1 MSNQPPAPGKFG
13 PYEILGL
20 IGRGGMGEVYRAR
33 DSRKGRIIALKLLP
47 KSLSSD
53 PRFRARFGREAH
65 IAANL
70 NDPHV
75 VPIHDYGEI
84 DGVLYIEMAL
94 VEGSDLRARLKAGA
108 MPPHETADLVGAIGS
123 ALDTAHAQ
131 GLLHRDVKPEN
142 ILVTERG
149 FPYLTDFG
157 IAAQQDETRLTSTG
171 TAVGS
176 MSYMA
181 PERFDDGELTPAVD
195 EYAMACVMY
204 ECLTGRRP
212 FDMTTTSAMIR
223 AHLMSQPASLQ
234 HTGLPPAVDAVV
246 RRGLAKDPGLRFGS
260 CAELGHALREA
271 LAGRVDQATTHV
283 ANLMQ
288 HQGDP
293 TRAASTAP
301 TSGVDTRSDTH
312 SRETQLAHPAAA
324 AGAGGWGGPANA
336 HQSPPSGSSGT
347 GKSKLPAILG
357 AVAGVLVI
365 ALVAGYFLFSR
376 DDSKKDA
383 AGPSAGAGQSTA
395 AGKATP
401 TQETTP
407 AEAQSSTPEAATS
420 TAGGTTPGGA
430 ETDDSAPGKVTQSLA
445 DLEASSSS
453 APKVDDITIGGKPYA
468 GALVADSCGYD
479 TGSTKSQTFSWSLDG
494 KWETLSGFAGIPDD
508 GEEGS
513 AGSVQIYGDQTLLW
527 PSGDMKLRDAPTKIP
542 NISVKG
548 RSSLIIKFTTKE
560 VDICGSAIALG
571 DAKLTGK
578 NGVAPAPTAS

>member
-1 MSNQPPAPGKFG
+1 MSNQPPVPGKFG

-94 VEGSDLRARLKAGA
+94 VEGSDLRARLKSGA

-195 EYAMACVMY
+195 EYALACVMY

-283 ANLMQ
+283 ANLVQ

-312 SRETQLAHPAAA
+312 SRETQFAHPAAA
-324 AGAGGWGGPANA
+324 AGASGAGGWGGPANA
-336 HQSPPSGSSGT
+336 QQSPPPGSSGT
-347 GKSKLPAILG
+347 GKSKLPAVLG

-383 AGPSAGAGQSTA
+383 AGPAAGAGQSTA

-407 AEAQSSTPEAATS
+407 AENGTTAARAESST
-420 TAGGTTPGGA
+420 TAGPANDDQAPANVTQYLSELPPSSSEEPSEADGEVSLAGQSYAHLQELRYCYTHDNGSRVSWALAGKWERFQGA
-430 ETDDSAPGKVTQSLA
+430 VGPTDDSRDRDAKGELKIYLDNKLMWESKPMKVG
-445 DLEASSSS
+445 D
-453 APKVDDITIGGKPYA
+453 APKKFD
-468 GALVADSCGYD
+468 
-479 TGSTKSQTFSWSLDG
+479 
-494 KWETLSGFAGIPDD
+494 
-508 GEEGS
+508 
-513 AGSVQIYGDQTLLW
+513 
-527 PSGDMKLRDAPTKIP
+527 
-542 NISVKG
+542 ISVHAG
-548 RSSLIIKFTTKE
+548 DNLVLATN
-560 VDICGSAIALG
+560 DAGDACGDLATMGIG